1 MRVPIIPMPRITRI
15 SPRFVTRW
23 LSPAL
28 LPESMGCGN
37 FNGNHRKHI
46 SIGPMAFIDP
56 MAGSI
61 GIRDLSDPMDP
72 PDLSKIPVVP
82 TSRLRGGIP
91 AAGAGLL
98 GSIVPRSS
106 QPLPILVLDSVQD
119 RNPELCHHSSLHQ
132 RGGRPWSYLGP
143 RRDRSRTMRSRTAR
157 NRHKQGHF

>member
-72 PDLSKIPVVP
+72 PDLSKTPVVP
-82 TSRLRGGIP
+82 TSELHLCVSSGWSDLLAIP
-91 AAGAGLL
+91 FQERVILLPHSHSTKDAGVTSNCVKPSVD
-98 GSIVPRSS
+98 SI
-106 QPLPILVLDSVQD
+106 L
-119 RNPELCHHSSLHQ
+119 
-132 RGGRPWSYLGP
+132 
-143 RRDRSRTMRSRTAR
+143 
-157 NRHKQGHF
+157 